1 MIKQSS
7 ILKSFI
13 GFVLSLFFALNS
25 FAQTENID
33 APILN
38 SVLTGMD
45 IEKIKGEIN
54 TVEISE
60 YIAKDSSGVLKK
72 VKPWLF
78 DHIVRFNDK
87 NIVYRIDYINRS
99 CVNDISYKIDSS
111 KFEYINID
119 SCSFTKKQVDREIW
133 LYDKSG
139 NIIEYNSS
147 ENGVVDNKKVAQY
160 NDNKKITD
168 YKVFA
173 RPGDLLRESSYKYDE
188 KGKLIE
194 YRQNYVSYEYLIK
207 YVYNANNLIQEEQR
221 LDEKGILERKTIYK
235 YDSKLNLI
243 EKSEFSG
250 TALTEKETFQYDALG
265 KRTASVTYNEKNI
278 VLFKSTVKYDTKAVK
293 TEETASNYSDNKIYQ
308 QLIKKFYPNGNVS
321 ESQRKEFN
329 EQGQVTSTLLDKY
342 DSAGNL
348 IESINTDLSDPSNP
362 LKKILKYEFDK
373 RGNWT
378 KKTETFT
385 GEYDT
390 FVVTER
396 KINYR

>member
-1 MIKQSS
+1 MKHFL

-25 FAQTENID
+25 FAQSAYID

-60 YIAKDSSGVLKK
+60 YIARDSAGVFIK

-139 NIIEYNSS
+139 NIIEYNSI
-147 ENGVVDNKKVAQY
+147 ENGVVENKKVAQY

-250 TALTEKETFQYDALG
+250 TALAQKETFQYDALG

-308 QLIKKFYPNGNVS
+308 QLINKFYPNGNVS
-321 ESQRKEFN
+321 ESQRKDFN
-329 EQGQVTSTLLDKY
+329 EKGQITSTLLDRY
-342 DSAGNL
+342 DSAGNQ

-385 GEYDT
+385 DEYDT

-396 KINYR
+396 KISYR